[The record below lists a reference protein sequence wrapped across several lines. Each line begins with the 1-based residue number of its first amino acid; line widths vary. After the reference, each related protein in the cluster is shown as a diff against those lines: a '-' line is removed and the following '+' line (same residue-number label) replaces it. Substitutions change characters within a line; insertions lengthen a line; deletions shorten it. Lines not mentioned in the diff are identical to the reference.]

1 MDFFGS
7 MAVLID
13 KPALALLPAGLL
25 FVLFATSRNPLT
37 LAAGALWGLYCLYEF
52 AMKYRVLCSGECNIR
67 IDLFVVYPALALA
80 LLADIASGLH
90 FIWKRCAA

>member
-1 MDFFGS
+1 MGFFGS

-13 KPALALLPAGLL
+13 NPALALLPAGLL
-25 FVLFATSRNPLT
+25 FVLGATSRSQLA

-52 AMKYRVLCSGECNIR
+52 AMKYRLLCSGECNIR

-80 LLADIASGLH
+80 LLAGLASCLH
-90 FIWKRCAA
+90 SIWRRSAA